1 MRAVRKLAP
10 GPGHVELVEVPEPRP
25 PAGHAVVAVRAAGI
39 CGTDLHILHDEFPT
53 VPPVTLGHEVTG
65 EVVELGAGVDGWA
78 VGDRVVTET
87 YYAVC
92 GVCEG
97 CRGGRPNLCPSR
109 RSIGSKVDGGFAE
122 LLEVPAANLHR
133 LPEGLSFRAAALTE
147 PLACTVYALDR
158 VAIRPG
164 EWVVVSGP
172 GPMGLLAAQ
181 VAAAS
186 GGRVI
191 VLGLSADRHRLK
203 IAATLGAELTLD
215 VQALGQ
221 AAAVEQLLEVTGG
234 GAQVVAECAGAA
246 GSAGLLLDLVRRG
259 GRYAQIGL
267 YGRTATVD
275 LDTVCYKDLTV
286 TGTNASIPATW
297 PRALEL
303 LGRGVVDGAAV
314 VSQVFGLE
322 RWQEAFA
329 TLQAGAG
336 MKLLLSPTPT
346 FSTRMR
352 PVDAP

>member
-10 GPGHVELVEVPEPRP
+10 GEGHVELVEVPEPRP
-25 PAGHAVVAVRAAGI
+25 PAGHVVVAVRAAGI

-65 EVVELGAGVDGWA
+65 EVVELGVGVGVAGWA

-87 YYAVC
+87 YYEVC

-97 CRGGRPNLCPSR
+97 CRGGRPNLCPGR

-133 LPEGLSFRAAALTE
+133 LPETLRWEAAALTE

-158 VAIRPG
+158 VAVRPG

-191 VLGLSADRHRLK
+191 VLGLTVDRHRLQV
-203 IAATLGAELTLD
+203 AATLGAELTLD
-215 VQALGQ
+215 VQALGPS
-221 AAAVEQLLEVTGG
+221 AAVEQLLEVTGG

-246 GSAGLLLDLVRRG
+246 GSAGLLLALVRRG

-267 YGRTATVD
+267 YGRPAAVD
-275 LDTVCYKDLTV
+275 LDTVCYKDLTL

-314 VSQVFGLE
+314 VSGVFGLE

-329 TLQAGAG
+329 TLQGGAG
-336 MKLLLSPTPT
+336 MKLLLSPTPDLLT
-346 FSTRMR
+346 SKGAGR
-352 PVDAP
+352 